1 MYIIKLNAIDS
12 TNTYLKEMVSAGIP
26 DDYTVVV
33 TESQEE
39 GRGQMG
45 TMWQAEKGKNLTVSV
60 FKSLPN
66 LKIEQ
71 QFYISMVMALAIL
84 KTLEALEIPKLSIK
98 WPNDIL
104 SADQKI
110 CGILIENVIKN
121 NALKGTVLG
130 FGLNVN
136 QKFFDNLPQASSLTL
151 LTGVTYDKDEILSK
165 ILKNLQFYFEKLE
178 SRKFSEI
185 KEEYETLLFRKE
197 KPSTFQLM
205 NDEMFS
211 GIIKGVSEDGKL
223 NVWTEN
229 DIIKS
234 FDLKEVKLLY

>member
-1 MYIIKLNAIDS
+1 
-12 TNTYLKEMVSAGIP
+12 
-26 DDYTVVV
+26 
-33 TESQEE
+33 
-39 GRGQMG
+39 
-45 TMWQAEKGKNLTVSV
+45 
-60 FKSLPN
+60 
-66 LKIEQ
+66 
-71 QFYISMVMALAIL
+71 MVMALAIL
-84 KTLEALEIPKLSIK
+84 KTLEALGIPKLSIK

-151 LTGVTYDKDEILSK
+151 LTGLTYGKDEILSK

-185 KEEYETLLFRKE
+185 KEKYETLLFRKE
-197 KPSTFQLM
+197 KPSTFQLLD
-205 NDEMFS
+205 NEMFS

-234 FDLKEVKLLY
+234 FNLKEVKLLY